1 MSNIK
6 SLRPVT
12 ISKDGNKQKGFFHR
26 FVYQMYGNYSETKV
40 LVELDNGKLRYFD
53 PYFVQFSDREQ
64 LDKPET
70 KESDNL

>member
-1 MSNIK
+1 
-6 SLRPVT
+6 
-12 ISKDGNKQKGFFHR
+12 
-26 FVYQMYGNYSETKV
+26 MYGNYSETKV